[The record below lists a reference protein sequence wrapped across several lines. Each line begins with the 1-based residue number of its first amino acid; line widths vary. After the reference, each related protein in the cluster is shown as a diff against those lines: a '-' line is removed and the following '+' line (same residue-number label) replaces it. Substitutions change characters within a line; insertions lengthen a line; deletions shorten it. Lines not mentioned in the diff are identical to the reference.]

1 MSVKQSVPTFRNGT
15 VPWFTVSAA
24 ARCGAV
30 RCTCVTETE
39 RCFFHTRP
47 VRTRTGVTDASVHH
61 AGSVEIGKKLR
72 KYARKQAPQPQGH
85 FAQARPHS
93 VGVYCKCY
101 LASRRSSCK
110 ALTRTRPWRRLCTDG
125 RLAKHVPR
133 RGRRTIATTLTLPT
147 NFRLCPCLSP
157 SESLPSTRTP
167 WSSHHDQLIRP
178 RGLISA
184 FLTVPRERPWWSGRP
199 VLDGEG
205 ELRRLQGESN
215 FI

>member
-1 MSVKQSVPTFRNGT
+1 M
-15 VPWFTVSAA
+15 
-24 ARCGAV
+24 

-39 RCFFHTRP
+39 RCLFTLVPSGPGRVSRMRPSIMQGRSKLEKNYASTR
-47 VRTRTGVTDASVHH
+47 A
-61 AGSVEIGKKLR
+61 
-72 KYARKQAPQPQGH
+72 KQAPQPQGH

-125 RLAKHVPR
+125 TLAKHVPR
-133 RGRRTIATTLTLPT
+133 RGRRTIATTLTIA
-147 NFRLCPCLSP
+147 FRLCPCLSP

>member
-1 MSVKQSVPTFRNGT
+1 MSVKLSVPTFRNGT
-15 VPWFTVSAA
+15 VPWFICSGAM
-24 ARCGAV
+24 RCGAV
-30 RCTCVTETE
+30 YVCYGDQDM
-39 RCFFHTRP
+39 FLHTHP

-133 RGRRTIATTLTLPT
+133 RGRRTIATTHAIT
-147 NFRLCPCLSP
+147 FRLCPCLSP

>member
-1 MSVKQSVPTFRNGT
+1 MHDVCQAERTYVQERHRAL
-15 VPWFTVSAA
+15 VYLQAM
-24 ARCGAV
+24 RCGAV
-30 RCTCVTETE
+30 YVLRRPRYVSS
-39 RCFFHTRP
+39 HSP

-125 RLAKHVPR
+125 TLAKHVPR
-133 RGRRTIATTLTLPT
+133 RGRRTIATTLTIA
-147 NFRLCPCLSP
+147 FRLCPCLSP

-199 VLDGEG
+199 VLGGEG